1 MNIGEIYDKVREIF
15 IQLIKNPEFYIYLF
29 LFIMFGYLAYYI
41 YNKNY
46 IKSKNNN
53 YKANKEYIKDNTK
66 EINLYFFYTTWCPHS
81 KKSMD
86 VLKDFEKEYKSYKN
100 YKLNYLYIDAEEQE
114 NLANEYNVESYPSL
128 YLVKGSDKIYFD
140 ANIKEPFLKKFL
152 DSSL

>member
-1 MNIGEIYDKVREIF
+1 M
-15 IQLIKNPEFYIYLF
+15 
-29 LFIMFGYLAYYI
+29 YY
-41 YNKNY
+41 KNY

-53 YKANKEYIKDNTK
+53 YKANKEYVEDDTK

-86 VLKDFEKEYKSYKN
+86 ILKDFEKEYKSYKN